1 MPLETFGSILT
12 FAEELEKQGEAFYS
26 AALENPDCAA
36 HKDLFG
42 QFAKNGKKYIKI
54 VQRTRREN
62 VTEMILEHIK
72 GLSEEPFQEGVGD
85 PAGMNAAGALAA
97 AKALEEQTL
106 NYYTTASEKIKTMK
120 EIARALKTLGKKHAK
135 QLGKL
140 TIDY

>member
-36 HKDLFG
+36 YKDLFG
-42 QFAKNGKKYIKI
+42 QFAKDGKKNIKK

-72 GLSEEPFQEGVGD
+72 GLSRGPFQEEIGE
-85 PAGMNAAGALAA
+85 PAGMDAAGALAA
-97 AKALEEQTL
+97 ARALEERTL
-106 NYYTTASEKIKTMK
+106 GYYTTASKKIKTMK
-120 EIARALKTLGKKHAK
+120 EIARALKMLGKKHATH
-135 QLGKL
+135 LEKL
-140 TIDY
+140 